1 MQGAVSG
8 EMPRGESGS
17 SPRKRAAATELH
29 ERLSKDELIKRLKN
43 LAHELSSADQTDG
56 EPKYHDVAQSLV
68 NPFILKH
75 RDKDVKVHAACCMAD
90 ILRIFAPEAPYNE
103 EQLKAVFTMIINQ
116 LKGLENTKSNLSKK
130 YFYLLEN
137 LALVKSFNICLEL
150 DFQDIILKLFKLLF
164 QVVNEN
170 HTNKIQNFM
179 LDVMCPII
187 QEGES
192 ASQELLD
199 TILINIIE
207 PQKSENPVAYK
218 LAGEFIR
225 RTATSLEPYLQMFF
239 NSTLALG
246 KTSDSNLAENIYDL
260 ILELNRVCPSTLLS
274 VVPQL
279 EFKLK
284 SEDVDDRLKVV
295 SLLGQMFSEH
305 DSELAVQNKALW
317 GSYLGRFV
325 DISVDVRVECVKR
338 AKEFLKHHPDLVTDV
353 TDKLHERQRDP
364 DERVR
369 QEVVATICDAA
380 VEQIEHIDDKLFD
393 AVCERARDKKW
404 HVSREAMMCLGKLYK
419 KLTTGTTA
427 DKAAAK
433 RLLWVPSKILH
444 RYYHNTPENRLCVER
459 ILIGCLVPVTL
470 EADEK
475 MKKLLHIYCKLDP
488 QAASAFHGI
497 LNCQQRVRTDIADLI
512 ELSTKEQSEDNEALI
527 FSKIISLAR
536 AFPDAFKFQENLKKL
551 REMLQEPSLR
561 ELFKKSINPDIGC
574 STVFKAVSDVVLK
587 VGSKN
592 PVLETIKALLDRAA
606 PLLVDEQCIKKL
618 FKLVKDAVEGLSDY
632 EDDEYEW
639 HESSGS
645 RPVGKKG
652 LDLLLALASVF
663 PSQFQNDD
671 IFQQLLVFLKNKDQ
685 EIVDQALKM
694 LAFTGDG
701 IEKVNKSL
709 ANYYHPVL
717 SKLALKGTPCQAKH
731 SLRSIAKMAAS
742 TSQPFDRIF
751 TNLVSSLTYDCPL
764 LLTTLTA
771 LGEIALLAPTLFETQ
786 RPAIVRD
793 FIVKELLMK
802 DRGVAANSDE
812 SESSWCDD
820 RDVTHETQAKIKG
833 IRLLVKWL
841 RGQDRNHKTYVQPV
855 LRLLDSML
863 AHKGDLQ
870 QQGCVRAAD
879 CSRLRLAAA
888 CGIIK
893 IAQEAHCIEYITLEI
908 FQQLSLVMQDPC
920 YEVRDKF
927 TKKLH
932 KAEDLLKLPLEY
944 LGIFALAAPEP
955 VKERR
960 NEVRQMITKN
970 VKTRRDY
977 LKQHSS
983 AQVCSQSILPEYALP
998 CVIHMLAHHPDF
1010 RQDDHETLV
1019 QFKDYLW
1026 FFMEPILAKADNYS
1040 FLKKLV
1046 ENVKQTKDAQAPD
1059 DQEVNKNLY
1068 TVCDLALG
1076 LILNKVHSFVLKDF
1090 PGNVVLPKKFFV
1102 PSDTM
1107 GTPNTKSYLPKGFV
1121 FVASKGQKKG
1131 GVAESKSAPGRTTS
1145 KSSTK
1150 RNKKPLAKSQNR
1162 SSKTPKNSFK
1172 EKVKELQAEIEEEES
1187 EETPESGF
1195 GSPAEKE
1202 QSSPRKR
1209 GRPSDSSERTPNK
1222 GKKASEKSS
1231 KNFSSPPS
1239 TKTPLKESKRSQN
1252 KKDSSRLKSP
1262 QRRSPF
1268 VKADKLSS
1276 PSKSSA
1282 RSPRKGRAT
1291 KRLESELDALPE
1303 DEPTPDSGTSSLD
1316 SPKKPLSSRQIS
1328 PQGSPKTKG
1337 GKQVNGLEAKSPSKA
1352 KRKREDAELTPSPA
1366 KKTKVSGSSPV
1377 KRKEAAIVVKR
1388 KKRSK
1393 PR

>member
-1 MQGAVSG
+1 
-8 EMPRGESGS
+8 MPRGESGS
-17 SPRKRAAATELH
+17 SPKKRAAATELH

-43 LAHELSSADQTDG
+43 LAHELSNADQTDG
-56 EPKYHDVAQSLV
+56 ETKYRDVAQSLV
-68 NPFILKH
+68 SPFILKH
-75 RDKDVKVHAACCMAD
+75 RDKDVKAHTACCLAD
-90 ILRIFAPEAPYNE
+90 ILRIFAPDAPYDE
-103 EQLKAVFTMIINQ
+103 EQLKGVFMLITNQ

-192 ASQELLD
+192 VPQELLD
-199 TILINIIE
+199 TILINIID

-218 LAGEFIR
+218 LASEFIK
-225 RTATSLEPYLQMFF
+225 RTASSLEPYLQMFF

-246 KTSDSNLAENIYDL
+246 KTSDSVLAENIYDL

-284 SEDVDDRLKVV
+284 SEDVDERLAAVK
-295 SLLGQMFSEH
+295 LLGLMFSEQ
-305 DSELAVQNKALW
+305 DSELAAQNKPLW

-325 DISVDVRVECVKR
+325 DISVDVRIECIKR
-338 AKEFLKHHPDLVTDV
+338 AKEFLRYHPGLAADI

-364 DERVR
+364 DERAR
-369 QEVVATICDAA
+369 QEVVVTICEAA
-380 VEQIEHIDDKLFD
+380 SENIEHVTDQLLED
-393 AVCERARDKKW
+393 VCERTRDKKW
-404 HVSREAMMCLGKLYK
+404 HVRREALMCLGKLYK
-419 KLTTGTTA
+419 KVTTGTTA
-427 DKAAAK
+427 NKTAAK
-433 RLLWVPSKILH
+433 KLSWVPSKILH
-444 RYYHNTPENRLCVER
+444 GYYLNTPENRLCVER

-470 EADEK
+470 EADQK
-475 MKKLLHIYCKLDP
+475 MKRLLHLYCKLDE
-488 QAASAFHGI
+488 AAVSAFHGI
-497 LNCQQRVRTDIADLI
+497 LTCQQRVRTDITDLI
-512 ELSTKEQSEDNEALI
+512 ELSTQEESDDSEALV

-551 REMLQEPSLR
+551 REMLQEPTLR
-561 ELFKKSINPDIGC
+561 ELFKKSINPDLGC
-574 STVFKAVSDVVLK
+574 SAVFKAVSDVVLK

-592 PVLETIKALLDRAA
+592 PILETIKALLDRAA
-606 PLLVDEQCIKKL
+606 PLLVDEQCIKEL
-618 FKLVKDAVEGLSDY
+618 FKLAKDAVEGLSDD
-632 EDDEYEW
+632 EEDEYEW
-639 HESSGS
+639 HESSGTS
-645 RPVGKKG
+645 PVGKKG
-652 LDLLLALASVF
+652 LALLLALAGVF

-671 IFQQLLVFLKNKDQ
+671 CFQQLLVFLKNKDQ
-685 EIVDQALKM
+685 EIVDQSLKM
-694 LAFTGDG
+694 LALTGDG

-731 SLRSIAKMAAS
+731 SLRSIAKISAS
-742 TSQPFDRIF
+742 TSQPFDRVF
-751 TNLVSSLTYDCPL
+751 TNLVSSLTFDCPL

-771 LGEIALLAPTLFETQ
+771 LGEIAVLAPALFETQ

-793 FIVKELLMK
+793 FVVKELLTK
-802 DRGVAANSDE
+802 DRGVAVD
-812 SESSWCDD
+812 SEDSQSTWCED
-820 RDVTHETQAKIKG
+820 RDVTQETQAKIKG
-833 IRLLVKWL
+833 IHLLVKWL
-841 RGQDRNHKTYVQPV
+841 RGQDKNHKTYVQPV
-855 LRLLDSML
+855 LRILDSML

-870 QQGCVRAAD
+870 QQGCVSPAD

-888 CGIIK
+888 CAIIK
-893 IAQEAHCIEYITLEI
+893 IAQEPHCIEYITLEI

-960 NEVRQMITKN
+960 NQVRQMITKN

-983 AQVCSQSILPEYALP
+983 AQACSHSILPEYALP

-1010 RQDDHETLV
+1010 KQDDHETLV
-1019 QFKDYLW
+1019 QFRDYLW

-1046 ENVKQTKDAQAPD
+1046 ENVKETRDAQAPD
-1059 DQEVNKNLY
+1059 DEEVNKNLY
-1068 TVCDLALG
+1068 TVCDLAQG
-1076 LILNKVHSFVLKDF
+1076 LILNKVHSFVLKEF
-1090 PGNVVLPKKFFV
+1090 PGNPVLPKRFFV
-1102 PSDTM
+1102 PSEKV
-1107 GTPNTKSYLPKGFV
+1107 GSPNTKNYLPKGFA
-1121 FVASKGQKKG
+1121 FTAAKGQKKSG
-1131 GVAESKSAPGRTTS
+1131 AAELKSAPSKTTTKSSS
-1145 KSSTK
+1145 KSDK
-1150 RNKKPLAKSQNR
+1150 KSQAKTQGR
-1162 SSKTPKNSFK
+1162 SSKTPKNAFK
-1172 EKVKELQAEIEEEES
+1172 EKVKQLQVDVEEAESS
-1187 EETPESGF
+1187 ETQESGF
-1195 GSPAEKE
+1195 ASPAEE

-1209 GRPSDSSERTPNK
+1209 GRPANSSEKTSS
-1222 GKKASEKSS
+1222 KKTRRESPEKSS
-1231 KNFSSPPS
+1231 RKSSPPPPKKKS
-1239 TKTPLKESKRSQN
+1239 AKESKESLN
-1252 KKDSSRLKSP
+1252 KKGSLLSKSP

-1268 VKADKLSS
+1268 VTAEKLSS
-1276 PSKSSA
+1276 SYKSSP
-1282 RSPRKGRAT
+1282 SPRKARAM
-1291 KRLESELDALPE
+1291 KRLGSELDSLPE

-1328 PQGSPKTKG
+1328 HASPKGKSG
-1337 GKQVNGLEAKSPSKA
+1337 PKQVNGLEEKSPSKA
-1352 KRKREDAELTPSPA
+1352 KRKKDAAGANPSPV
-1366 KKTKVSGSSPV
+1366 KKTKVSESSPV
-1377 KRKEAAIVVKR
+1377 KRKQPPLAVK
-1388 KKRSK
+1388 KKKSK